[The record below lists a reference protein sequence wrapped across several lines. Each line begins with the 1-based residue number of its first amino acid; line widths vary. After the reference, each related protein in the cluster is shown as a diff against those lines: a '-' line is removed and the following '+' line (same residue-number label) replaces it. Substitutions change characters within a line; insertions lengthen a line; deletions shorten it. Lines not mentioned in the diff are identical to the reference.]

1 MLPYFLLFVGALVL
15 YPTSHLSF
23 AARARGQVL
32 QIPVFPA
39 FLLVL
44 FIGLRFEV
52 GGDWAAYIGYLNRAY
67 EFNFVDLFLLED
79 PAYQLINW
87 IAASFA
93 AEVWLVN
100 LISAAIFTYG
110 LIRFANSLP
119 DPKLAIVVA
128 IPYLVMVVA
137 MGYQRQGI
145 ALGLLMAGLPHLF
158 QRRIVKYTA
167 FVVLAA
173 TFHKSAIVM
182 LPFAVLASTR
192 NRWLMYPALLAIG
205 YFSYQALVADA
216 LDSLVVGYIDAVYQ
230 SQGALIRVLMCV
242 LPSIIFLILFKRYQL
257 FGFQK
262 SFWLIMSIV
271 SVCTLGALFFSSSS
285 TAIDR
290 LALYLIPIQL
300 FVFSGLPEI
309 FSAKRHVKKHGF
321 VRLLIVLY
329 SLVVMVV
336 WLVFA
341 GHRGYWVP
349 YNFYPLFD

>member
-1 MLPYFLLFVGALVL
+1 MLPYFLLLVGALVA
-15 YPTSHLSF
+15 YPESRLSF
-23 AARARGQVL
+23 AARVRDQVL
-32 QIPVFPA
+32 PIPFFPA

-44 FIGLRFEV
+44 FIGLRYEV

-67 EFNFVDLFLLED
+67 EFGFVNIFLLED

-87 IAASFA
+87 IAASFGV
-93 AEVWLVN
+93 EVWLVN
-100 LISAAIFTYG
+100 LISAVIFTYG

-158 QRRIVKYTA
+158 QRRVVKYTA

-192 NRWLMYPALLAIG
+192 NRWLMYPALLIIG

-216 LDSLVVGYIDAVYQ
+216 LDTLVVSYIEAAYQ

-242 LPSIIFLILFKRYQL
+242 FPSIIFLVLFKRYQL
-257 FGFQK
+257 FGFQQ
-262 SFWLIMSIV
+262 SFWLIMSAV
-271 SVCTLGALFFSSSS
+271 SVGTLGVLFFSSSS

-300 FVFSGLPEI
+300 FVFSGLPEV
-309 FSAKRHVKKHGF
+309 FSPQRHLKTYSV
-321 VRLLIVLY
+321 VRFLIVLY
-329 SLVVMVV
+329 SFIVMTV
-336 WLVFA
+336 WLFFA
-341 GHRGYWVP
+341 GHRDYWIP
-349 YNFYPLFD
+349 YNVYPFFS